1 MNNLNEK
8 ENNNFVK
15 NITDE
20 FTYFQKED
28 LNLSNNFNSTRDIN
42 FFDVSSIFLNN
53 KKKRINNKRHTKYSY
68 DNLKREC
75 KHLVIESVLKFIN
88 DKIEEVY
95 EGNIGNGLMIKR
107 LMKLNQAQKINGD
120 VEFNKLFITKTL
132 KEILSESITKQIKLY
147 DQDHNKKIID
157 IIIAEKKVI
166 FGKIFNLTFIDCL
179 EHFIGN
185 KQIEELNGLTL
196 FTEIKE
202 QFLDKYNKDGEAYF
216 ENLKIFLKD
225 YKNKINSARP
235 RKKRKKNN

>member
-1 MNNLNEK
+1 MNSLNEK

-157 IIIAEKKVI
+157 IIIAEKKSYI
-166 FGKIFNLTFIDCL
+166 W
-179 EHFIGN
+179 
-185 KQIEELNGLTL
+185 
-196 FTEIKE
+196 
-202 QFLDKYNKDGEAYF
+202 
-216 ENLKIFLKD
+216 
-225 YKNKINSARP
+225 KNI
-235 RKKRKKNN
+235 

>member
-1 MNNLNEK
+1 MQINYAIRNKLEWDD
-8 ENNNFVK
+8 
-15 NITDE
+15 IPPIDE
-20 FTYFQKED
+20 RLEMIDELRKMAYI
-28 LNLSNNFNSTRDIN
+28 NLSKMPGEK
-42 FFDVSSIFLNN
+42 SSN
-53 KKKRINNKRHTKYSY
+53 KSH
-68 DNLKREC
+68 
-75 KHLVIESVLKFIN
+75 
-88 DKIEEVY
+88 
-95 EGNIGNGLMIKR
+95 
-107 LMKLNQAQKINGD
+107 
-120 VEFNKLFITKTL
+120 L
-132 KEILSESITKQIKLY
+132 KECYSLWKDIVLEQIKLY
-147 DQDHNKKIID
+147 EQDHNKKIID